1 MGICNYS
8 DVFICWK
15 NVSRIDNHGNCG
27 FKLWWLTVF
36 FEFIRLPSSIQQF
49 VFDFCHIS
57 KLLNADKFTSWTGLS
72 VLHSNHNLHDTMS
85 LKKPKLFLL
94 QSNSCGFCIHFFTLS
109 QLGVL
114 FNCTDMVACTIFT
127 SVLLTLYV
135 LVTLILWS
143 WFLVC
148 STFAIFV
155 LHLMDDMHVSLTGP
169 IHLQGLLIRGVERN
183 RGRNAVYSLHSFVGT
198 WLFWTLVTD
207 TQRRD
212 ATLTAVSC
220 QTRPTCFPS
229 KLQEKLVSIHTY
241 VRLPS
246 FVCAFVICR
255 SQSPDRSFSFSMI
268 NLFRSFSVMC
278 GPSKI
283 TVSELRLD
291 ANL

>member
-15 NVSRIDNHGNCG
+15 NVSRIDSHGNCG

-49 VFDFCHIS
+49 LFDFCHIS
-57 KLLNADKFTSWTGLS
+57 KLLNADKFTSWTSLS

-94 QSNSCGFCIHFFTLS
+94 QSNSCGSSPFLN
-109 QLGVL
+109 LGCCL
-114 FNCTDMVACTIFT
+114 IA
-127 SVLLTLYV
+127 LTWLPVRSLPPYC
-135 LVTLILWS
+135 LPYMFWVTLILWS

-169 IHLQGLLIRGVERN
+169 IHLQGLLIRVVERN

-198 WLFWTLVTD
+198 WLFWTLVTH

>member
-1 MGICNYS
+1 MASNYDGWLYFLNLLGFHLQFNNFCLTFATYRS
-8 DVFICWK
+8 CWTQTSSLPEPAFQCCIQTTTYMTQCHWRNQNFSFCK
-15 NVSRIDNHGNCG
+15 VTAVVS
-27 FKLWWLTVF
+27 
-36 FEFIRLPSSIQQF
+36 
-49 VFDFCHIS
+49 
-57 KLLNADKFTSWTGLS
+57 AFTSSPFL
-72 VLHSNHNLHDTMS
+72 NLGCCLIALTWLPVRS
-85 LKKPKLFLL
+85 LPPYCLPYMFW
-94 QSNSCGFCIHFFTLS
+94 
-109 QLGVL
+109 
-114 FNCTDMVACTIFT
+114 
-127 SVLLTLYV
+127 
-135 LVTLILWS
+135 VTLILWS